1 MPPRI
6 ASRRAR
12 RAWAS
17 HAFRAPEAK
26 PLLRATD
33 NGAAVRV
40 NPLLFAPAQRDRG
53 WGAFVEG
60 FIRANEPALARLDC
74 LVDVAG
80 GPDGAVVRIKPG
92 GHTGAVP
99 LRSAQTQAVVGGFVV
114 VPRFEWAGVGRVL
127 QETGWAA
134 GPEFLDLPLVPGSGR
149 EIPPWVLAGPV
160 IGRLAELLR
169 TAKRSYRDK
178 VEDLKRPRGRILW
191 AEYTSEKMSAGKW
204 DTLPCRYS
212 DLAADPKLRR
222 WIRWGLERVRTDL
235 VSAGGHE
242 RLAMLLA
249 HEATRLLQSIAESPL
264 FPARRELES
273 AVGRRDVLL
282 SAAVGRG
289 LQALGWLVDER
300 GLGGGRELDGLAW
313 TLPLD
318 RLWELYVASY
328 VAGVAQIS
336 GGQLFVGH
344 KGQTVFPLQWSDP
357 SLRSLGHLTPDLVL
371 RRHDELNVFDAKY
384 KAHFAELDQAGWLRM
399 ADDLR
404 DSHRADMHQALAYAA
419 LFDAPKITTTLVY
432 PLRASTFEAL
442 HARGRDIAR
451 AQLFHGGRQL
461 TLELQGL
468 PFGSSVT
475 RATGGGRPYAH

>member
-1 MPPRI
+1 MPPRT

-12 RAWAS
+12 RPWAS
-17 HAFRAPEAK
+17 HAFRPPSSK
-26 PLLRATD
+26 PLLRAID
-33 NGAAVRV
+33 NGPAVRL
-40 NPLLFAPAQRDRG
+40 NPLNFAPAQRDRG
-53 WGAFVEG
+53 WGAFVDG

-74 LVDVAG
+74 RVDVAG
-80 GPDGAVVRIKPG
+80 GPDGAVIRIKPG

-99 LRSAQTQAVVGGFVV
+99 LRSAQTQAVVGGLVV

-134 GPEFLDLPLVPGSGR
+134 APEFLDLPLVPGSGR

-169 TAKRSYRDK
+169 TAKRGYRDK

-191 AEYTSEKMSAGKW
+191 AEYTSEKMPAGKW

-235 VSAGGHE
+235 VSAGGHD
-242 RLAMLLA
+242 RVAMLLA
-249 HEATRLLQSIAESPL
+249 HEATRLLLSIMEAPL

-273 AVGRRDVLL
+273 TVGRRDVLL
-282 SAAVGRG
+282 DAAVGPG

-318 RLWELYVASY
+318 RLWELYVAAH
-328 VAGVAQIS
+328 VASVARVS

-344 KGQTVFPLQWSDP
+344 KGQTVFPLHWSNP
-357 SLRSLGHLTPDLVL
+357 SVRSLGHLTPDLVL
-371 RRHDELNVFDAKY
+371 RRHDELHVFDAKY
-384 KAHFAELDQAGWLRM
+384 KAHFAELDEAGWLRM
-399 ADDLR
+399 ADDIR

-432 PLRASTFEAL
+432 PLRPSTFAAL
-442 HARGRDIAR
+442 QSRGRDVAK
-451 AQLFHGGRQL
+451 AELLHGGRQL
-461 TLELQGL
+461 VLELQGL
-468 PFGSSVT
+468 PFG
-475 RATGGGRPYAH
+475 AAA